1 MGSSGTAPDMQWT
14 GNKNDDVDDNDESDD
29 GTNTFLHGSD
39 FDNSESGSIQIFCVV
54 LPVADAFLKV
64 KGFGYRCREIYINI

>member
-39 FDNSESGSIQIFCVV
+39 FDNSESGSDSTF
-54 LPVADAFLKV
+54 
-64 KGFGYRCREIYINI
+64 